1 MILCLLGLKKLSGI
15 KYKEHIAHSFVAEN
29 NKSQDAFVLYQC
41 FIYVIIIKNFEGV
54 LKMQENN
61 IGKTLNIIGILTI
74 AIGIL
79 GSLILSINLDADSP
93 IIFIG
98 GSVASFISG
107 MSFIG
112 FGEIISLLQK
122 NVDKQDKI
130 IDLLEQ
136 KTNDSSAPKSVLQDI
151 ESNLP
156 EM

>member
-1 MILCLLGLKKLSGI
+1 MILCLLVLKKPSGI
-15 KYKEHIAHSFVAEN
+15 KYKEYIAHSFVVVN
-29 NKSQDAFVLYQC
+29 NKLQDAFALFWC
-41 FIYVIIIKNFEGV
+41 FIYVIIIKKIEGDF
-54 LKMQENN
+54 KMQENN
-61 IGKTLNIIGILTI
+61 IGKTLNIIGTLTI
-74 AIGIL
+74 GIGIL
-79 GSLILSINLDADSP
+79 GSLILSVNLDADSP

-107 MSFIG
+107 MTFIG
-112 FGEIISLLQK
+112 FGEIISLLQR

>member
-1 MILCLLGLKKLSGI
+1 MR
-15 KYKEHIAHSFVAEN
+15 EN
-29 NKSQDAFVLYQC
+29 S
-41 FIYVIIIKNFEGV
+41 
-54 LKMQENN
+54 
-61 IGKTLNIIGILTI
+61 IGKTLNIIGTLTI
-74 AIGIL
+74 GIGIL
-79 GSLILSINLDADSP
+79 GSLILSASLDMDSP

-107 MSFIG
+107 MTFIG

-122 NVDKQDKI
+122 NADKQDKI

-151 ESNLP
+151 ESNFP

>member
-1 MILCLLGLKKLSGI
+1 MR
-15 KYKEHIAHSFVAEN
+15 EN
-29 NKSQDAFVLYQC
+29 
-41 FIYVIIIKNFEGV
+41 G
-54 LKMQENN
+54 

-74 AIGIL
+74 GIGVL
-79 GSLILSINLDADSP
+79 GSMILSASLDVDSP

-107 MSFIG
+107 MTFIG
-112 FGEIISLLQK
+112 FGEIISLLQR

-156 EM
+156 EMWGALNGWPFSKTVFTRK

>member
-1 MILCLLGLKKLSGI
+1 
-15 KYKEHIAHSFVAEN
+15 
-29 NKSQDAFVLYQC
+29 
-41 FIYVIIIKNFEGV
+41 
-54 LKMQENN
+54 MQENN

-79 GSLILSINLDADSP
+79 GSLILSVNLDADSP
-93 IIFIG
+93 IIFIA

-156 EM
+156 EMWGALNGWPFSKTVFTRK